1 MRKVFLFFDDLFQKF
16 EFARFRPKFESI
28 KRFIIVLLATK
39 RTMDSSTQ
47 KSTIPKRMPS
57 SLFER
62 NLKTTNLLVRIGL
75 QTSGDM
81 ISDIFKGK
89 TADFNKSLLS
99 KKNIFSTVETLKQLR
114 GAAMKFGQ
122 LVSIDSQI
130 IFTPEISKIVGQLR
144 SSGYSMPPSQI
155 KKILDKNWGK
165 GWLKNFESFQ
175 VHPFAAASIG
185 QVHRAKLKNGPELA
199 IKIQFPNIRETIKN
213 DMRTLRFLL
222 NRSSLLPKG
231 FNADYYFEI
240 CEEQLLAES
249 EYTVEAKNIKKY
261 SNFFKD
267 YEHLKVPT
275 VVSEY
280 STDQILSM
288 SYEEGSEFSFENSLS
303 KSDRNRLVEVLIQL
317 LLDEIFI
324 FQFVQTDPNLANF
337 LLKSEGF
344 EIVLLDFGSCTNVTS
359 ETKNLYADLLDVG
372 LTLDRKKIKNF
383 LFQKGF
389 LPDEMDM
396 ATNNL
401 INQLIDTAID
411 ELARN
416 DNFDFASSKIFEL
429 IELEQLKEFQ
439 KIIPQTLLS
448 ADFVFIQRKILGFLL
463 FFKSIE
469 AKVPILKIL
478 EKYSLTIQNK

>member
-1 MRKVFLFFDDLFQKF
+1 MQESLPMRKVFLFFDDLFQKF
-16 EFARFRPKFESI
+16 EFATFRPTFDSI
-28 KRFIIVLLATK
+28 NRFIIVLVATK

-62 NLKTTNLLVRIGL
+62 NLKTPNLLVRIGL

-81 ISDIFKGK
+81 ISDIFRGK

-240 CEEQLLAES
+240 CEEMLLAES
-249 EYTVEAKNIKKY
+249 EYIVEAENIKKY
-261 SNFFKD
+261 SNFLKD
-267 YEHLKVPT
+267 YEYLKVPT

-303 KSDRNRLVEVLIQL
+303 KS
-317 LLDEIFI
+317 
-324 FQFVQTDPNLANF
+324 A
-337 LLKSEGF
+337 
-344 EIVLLDFGSCTNVTS
+344 
-359 ETKNLYADLLDVG
+359 
-372 LTLDRKKIKNF
+372 
-383 LFQKGF
+383 
-389 LPDEMDM
+389 
-396 ATNNL
+396 
-401 INQLIDTAID
+401 
-411 ELARN
+411 
-416 DNFDFASSKIFEL
+416 
-429 IELEQLKEFQ
+429 
-439 KIIPQTLLS
+439 
-448 ADFVFIQRKILGFLL
+448 
-463 FFKSIE
+463 
-469 AKVPILKIL
+469 
-478 EKYSLTIQNK
+478 